1 MSGILFQDKILS
13 SLSRSLE
20 ILLQIKLLELY
31 SIDPQ
36 AGCCRAEALEHD
48 MFQYL
53 VNPDLCHCHSP
64 SKERHLGIL
73 QS

>member
-36 AGCCRAEALEHD
+36 AGLRLWNMTCSSIWSTQIH
-48 MFQYL
+48 
-53 VNPDLCHCHSP
+53 VTVIVPV
-64 SKERHLGIL
+64 KKGI
-73 QS
+73 